1 MVPTLEITKIL
12 VNFQAYSQVYLG
24 VLQQMYDA
32 LKSSPFKKV
41 AKSLK
46 LTLERAT
53 IMLGDW

>member
-1 MVPTLEITKIL
+1 MVPNEEVTKIL
-12 VNFQAYSQVYLG
+12 VSFQAYSQVYLG
-24 VLQQMYDA
+24 VLQKMYEA
-32 LKSSPFKKV
+32 LKSSPFQKV